1 MSTPIWVFRGRAPLQ
16 IISAEGVDIMKKLMI
31 VSLVAAGLTVAACG
45 KKEEAVEANA
55 TELNEA
61 VATEG
66 TANDTMTNVD
76 AAAGNAAAAT
86 TNAQ

>member
-1 MSTPIWVFRGRAPLQ
+1 
-16 IISAEGVDIMKKLMI
+16 MKKFAI
-31 VSLVAAGLTVAACG
+31 VSLVAVGLTLSACG

-66 TANDTMTNVD
+66 TANHSMTNVD
-76 AAAGNAAAAT
+76 SPAGAEANAVDANSS
-86 TNAQ
+86 NAM

>member
-1 MSTPIWVFRGRAPLQ
+1 
-16 IISAEGVDIMKKLMI
+16 MKKFAI
-31 VSLVAAGLTVAACG
+31 VSLVAVGLTLSACG

-66 TANDTMTNVD
+66 TSNDSMTNVD
-76 AAAGNAAAAT
+76 AAAGAEANAVDA
-86 TNAQ
+86 NASNAM

>member
-1 MSTPIWVFRGRAPLQ
+1 
-16 IISAEGVDIMKKLMI
+16 MKKFAI
-31 VSLVAAGLTVAACG
+31 VTLVAAGLTLAACG
-45 KKEEAVEANA
+45 KKEEAAEANA

-76 AAAGNAAAAT
+76 AAAGAEANAVDANAAAA
-86 TNAQ
+86 Q

>member
-1 MSTPIWVFRGRAPLQ
+1 
-16 IISAEGVDIMKKLMI
+16 MKKFAL
-31 VSLVAAGLTVAACG
+31 VSIVAAGLTLTACG
-45 KKEEAVEANA
+45 AKEEAAEANA

-76 AAAGNAAAAT
+76 AAAGAEANA
-86 TNAQ
+86 TNAM

>member
-1 MSTPIWVFRGRAPLQ
+1 
-16 IISAEGVDIMKKLMI
+16 MKKLMI
-31 VSLVAAGLTVAACG
+31 VSLVAAGLTLAACG

-76 AAAGNAAAAT
+76 LQLAT
-86 TNAQ
+86 PLKPRTLSNR